1 MAKLAAPGST
11 IYYEVRGNGPTLVMI
26 PGGPTDAASFD
37 GIAAALERRYTVVA
51 LDPRGNSRSVLDGP
65 PVEQDLHVHA
75 DDTAAVIAA
84 VGNGPAIVL
93 GSSGG
98 AQVGLALAAKHRQ
111 SLRVLIAHEPP
122 CVTLLPD
129 ADAVLAGFERVY
141 AAHRD
146 HGARAA
152 MAAFAELAGFDQTPP
167 PPSPHTTRM
176 AGNLDYFIGYFMRRI
191 AAYRPELEA
200 LRLRRVIV
208 GVGATSTAQLA
219 NRCAVALARA
229 LGIEPV
235 VFPGGHV
242 GFAHEPTAFASV
254 LIAAAAAAT
263 E

>member
-11 IYYEVRGNGPTLVMI
+11 IYYEVRGNGPTLAMI

-37 GIAAALERRYTVVA
+37 GLAAALEHRYTVVA

-65 PVEQDLHVHA
+65 PVEQDLGVHA

-84 VGNGPAIVL
+84 VGNGPAVVL

-98 AQVGLALAAKHRQ
+98 AQVGLALAAR
-111 SLRVLIAHEPP
+111 SSASVRALVAHEPP

-152 MAAFAELAGFDQTPP
+152 MAAFAELAGFDQAPPP

-191 AAYRPELEA
+191 AAYRPDLEA
-200 LRLRRVIV
+200 LRSRRVIV
-208 GVGATSTAQLA
+208 GVGATSTGQLA

-235 VFPGGHV
+235 VFPGGHT
-242 GFAHEPTAFASV
+242 GFGVEPAEFARV
-254 LIAAAAAAT
+254 LTTAT